1 MKPTAAAILI
11 ASTLIASTAKAG
23 LDCAVPM
30 TQWQPRDAILALAAD
45 NNWQV
50 RRIKIDDGCYE
61 IYATDADGRQFEV
74 KVNPATLAVL
84 DFEYGH
90 EDHDD
95 HDDNRRGEKH
105 DD

>member
-1 MKPTAAAILI
+1 MKPTAAAILF
-11 ASTLIASTAKAG
+11 ASSLAASNAQAG
-23 LDCAVPM
+23 VDCAEPM
-30 TQWQPRDAILALAAD
+30 TQWQPRDAVMALAAQ

-84 DFEYGH
+84 EVENKDN
-90 EDHDD
+90 DHDD
-95 HDDNRRGEKH
+95 HKDKKQDD
-105 DD
+105 